1 MNERP
6 EYQYLLP
13 VAEGRQ
19 PLIQRILQE
28 QSMVDRVTLVQ
39 GLEDRLQS
47 FHFAHAALAAS
58 GTVSLELMMTNTP
71 SIIAYKMSWFTA
83 WLAKHLVNVR
93 YASLLNI
100 MLDKMIFPEFLQDQ
114 CHKDNISAA
123 LDQLMTQP
131 ETYNEQL
138 ENFEIGKSLL
148 TIPQENMSS
157 SSYIAGKILRLINQ
171 Q

>member
-13 VAEGRQ
+13 VAKGANLLFREFY
-19 PLIQRILQE
+19 E

-100 MLDKMIFPEFLQDQ
+100 MLDKMIFPEFY
-114 CHKDNISAA
+114 KISVIKIIFRL